1 MNTSTV
7 NIMTTTIAVVAAM
20 TIITTTSIL
29 VAVAKTT
36 ITTTSILVAVAMTTI
51 MTTLTPMTMQAAL
64 AAVATTMAR
73 RKTKGLASNLAASS
87 TCLRSKFG
95 PS

>member
-7 NIMTTTIAVVAAM
+7 NIMTTTIAAVVAM

-29 VAVAKTT
+29 VAVAM
-36 ITTTSILVAVAMTTI
+36 ITT
-51 MTTLTPMTMQAAL
+51 MTTLTPMTMQAA
-64 AAVATTMAR
+64 AVAVATTMDR
-73 RKTKGLASNLAASS
+73 WKTKGLASNSAASS

-95 PS
+95 LS

>member
-20 TIITTTSIL
+20 TI
-29 VAVAKTT
+29 

-64 AAVATTMAR
+64 AAVATTMVT
-73 RKTKGLASNLAASS
+73 RKTKGLASNSAASS
-87 TCLRSKFG
+87 TYLRSKFG

>member
-7 NIMTTTIAVVAAM
+7 NIMTTTIPVVVAM
-20 TIITTTSIL
+20 TIIM
-29 VAVAKTT
+29 
-36 ITTTSILVAVAMTTI
+36 TTSILVAVAMTTI

-64 AAVATTMAR
+64 AAVATTMAT
-73 RKTKGLASNLAASS
+73 RKTKALASNSAASS
-87 TCLRSKFG
+87 TYLRSKFG

>member
-29 VAVAKTT
+29 VAVA
-36 ITTTSILVAVAMTTI
+36 MTTI
-51 MTTLTPMTMQAAL
+51 MTTLTPMTMQAAD
-64 AAVATTMAR
+64 AAVATTMVT
-73 RKTKGLASNLAASS
+73 RKTKALASNSAVSS

>member
-29 VAVAKTT
+29 VAVA
-36 ITTTSILVAVAMTTI
+36 MTTI
-51 MTTLTPMTMQAAL
+51 MTTLTPMTMQAA
-64 AAVATTMAR
+64 AVAVAVATTMAT
-73 RKTKGLASNLAASS
+73 RKTKGLASNSAASS
-87 TCLRSKFG
+87 TYLRSKFG